1 MSTMTRTV
9 IVAALTAASCFGN
22 PIFDGW
28 YADPQIRRYGDTYWV
43 FPTRSDRFE
52 VQTAFDAFS
61 SKDLKTWTKHA
72 NILTTNEVKWA
83 RGAMWAPDAHEI
95 DGKYYFF
102 DKDGVMEK
110 YKDLQAV
117 NKEFVGWLR
126 IKDTGVDVPV
136 VQTGD
141 NETYLRKDFYGNYSV
156 YGNPFLDC
164 RNNLKSLFEK
174 GTDVLAPDRNTTIYG
189 HNMLDNMVFAELLG
203 YRDVDFYKAHP
214 IIEFNTIYGESKW
227 KIVSAFLVNSTDDL
241 DNGYSLPYNFVTC
254 YDDNYAA
261 YIKELQ
267 KRSYINT
274 GVDVKGSDVL
284 LTLSTCD
291 KSEIEEGR
299 FVVVA
304 RMLRAG
310 ESEDINA
317 AAVSENT
324 NIKFPQGYYDKK
336 NLNNPYRDDAQWD
349 PYAN

>member
-1 MSTMTRTV
+1 MDEAKKPNIFVRILKFLFPWKGDSAGEV
-9 IVAALTAASCFGN
+9 IRKLVFLISVIALIVCGVYFVNRFTQRKNYAETKELASL
-22 PIFDGW
+22 
-28 YADPQIRRYGDTYWV
+28 V
-43 FPTRSDRFE
+43 SDS
-52 VQTAFDAFS
+52 DA
-61 SKDLKTWTKHA
+61 
-72 NILTTNEVKWA
+72 V
-83 RGAMWAPDAHEI
+83 
-95 DGKYYFF
+95 